1 MMIHVPLCGL
11 VHTNVSCWS
20 MTLGHAYMM
29 LCVLLC
35 GHVHMMLHVSL
46 CGLVHMMLYISLCGI
61 VHANVSCWFLDG
73 WEMLAENLSGIWPRG
88 QQSNNLIL

>member
-1 MMIHVPLCGL
+1 MFLCVGLLKQMFHAGSMMVGTCGM
-11 VHTNVSCWS
+11 S

-29 LCVLLC
+29 LCAL
-35 GHVHMMLHVSL
+35 L
-46 CGLVHMMLYISLCGI
+46 CGLVHMMLYVSLCGI